1 MDAKL
6 TLKLE
11 KEVIDR
17 AKAYA
22 RRHDSSLSRLVES
35 LLRGITMHES
45 EGVSP
50 EITPRVERLSGV
62 LGCIPDL
69 DEKEAITDYL
79 MEKHR

>member
-17 AKAYA
+17 AKVYA
-22 RRHDSSLSRLVES
+22 RRHDCSLSRLVES
-35 LLRGITMHES
+35 LLRGITMHENES
-45 EGVSP
+45 ASP
-50 EITPRVERLSGV
+50 EITSRVKRLSGV

-69 DEKEAITDYL
+69 NEKEAITDYL
-79 MEKHR
+79 MEKYR